1 MLLIYMKDAFVFFI
15 REKGEKIMGTVS
27 EYFGSLVF
35 DDRVMKA
42 TLSKEVYDSLKTSWI
57 SALPMRWRLR

>member
-27 EYFGSLVF
+27 EDFGSLVF
-35 DDRVMKA
+35 DD
-42 TLSKEVYDSLKTSWI
+42 
-57 SALPMRWRLR
+57 